1 MPKSHYIFQG
11 GVGKGKINAF
21 YAYGKFRVFKKK
33 NKYNIWI
40 VFKENDYHHFCKRV
54 LLLSSIFIK

>member
-1 MPKSHYIFQG
+1 MPNSHYIFQG

-21 YAYGKFRVFKKK
+21 YAHGKFKVLKK

-40 VFKENDYHHFCKRV
+40 VFKENDYHYFCKRV